1 MKIAVNKGEI
11 IEFRTEAAIV
21 PCFEGGRELQGKVKL
36 LDKKSR
42 GLIKEIIGA
51 GDFEGKLLQVSVTYT
66 RGIIPAKRIVLVG
79 VGKKV
84 DFTTDKLRSAFA
96 TAARHIRS
104 LKIREFSTSLDFIFL
119 NKPLDEIA
127 RAVVEGVSL
136 GLYQYTSFK
145 TIDKDKIGTTKQFT
159 IIEENEKSYN
169 IISAAARE
177 AEIISC
183 AVSFARDMV
192 SAPGNEMT
200 PTDMARE
207 ASKIAKRK
215 NVKLRVLDEKEID
228 KIGMSAFLGVARGSE
243 EPAKFI
249 ILEYRGGNKHDPPV
263 ALVGK
268 GLTFDSGGISI
279 KPSEKMDEMKSDMA
293 GGAAVMGAIMAAA
306 DLGLKVNAVGLIPAT
321 ENLPG
326 GRAYKP
332 GDILKSLSGQTI
344 EVLSTDAEGR
354 LILADALTYAGRF
367 KPAAIIDLATLTAA
381 CVIALGDHVTGMMGT
396 DAKLKQKIKDAA
408 DATDEKVWELPLW
421 EDYHEMIKSDV
432 ADYKNHGGRPGGAI
446 TAAAFLSKFVGNY
459 PWVHLDIA
467 GPAWLTMDRPYIPKG
482 ASGVGVRLMV
492 QFLRDWRKRSNS

>member
-1 MKIAVNKGEI
+1 MKIVVKRGEI
-11 IEFRTEAAIV
+11 TGFRTEAVIV
-21 PCFEGGRELQGKVKL
+21 PCFEGGKGLQGKVRL
-36 LDKKSR
+36 LDKKSG
-42 GLIKEIIGA
+42 GLIKDIIGT
-51 GDFEGKLLQVSVTYT
+51 GDFEGRLFELSVRYT
-66 RGIIPAKRIVLVG
+66 GGIIPAKRIVLVG
-79 VGKKV
+79 VGKKA
-84 DFTTDKLRSAFA
+84 DFTTDRLRGAFA
-96 TAARHIRS
+96 TAARYARS
-104 LKIREFSTSLDFIFL
+104 LKIKEFSTSPDFIFL
-119 NKPLDEIA
+119 NKPLVEIV
-127 RAVVEGVSL
+127 RAIVEGVSL
-136 GLYQYTSFK
+136 GLYQYTPFK
-145 TIDKDKIGTTKQFT
+145 TIDRDKIKTVKAFT
-159 IIEENEKSYN
+159 IIEEKEKAYN
-169 IISAAARE
+169 IISAAAKE
-177 AEIISC
+177 AEIVSS

-200 PTDMARE
+200 PSDMARE
-207 ASKIAKRK
+207 ARKIAKRR
-215 NVKLRVLDEKEID
+215 NVKLKVLEEKEMH

-249 ILEYRGGNKHDPPV
+249 ILEYRGGNKAESPV

-279 KPSEKMDEMKSDMA
+279 KPSEKMEEMKSDMA

-306 DLGLKVNAVGLIPAT
+306 DLRLKVNAVGLIPAT

-367 KPAAIIDLATLTAA
+367 KPAAIIDLATLTGA
-381 CVIALGDHVTGMMGT
+381 CVIALGEDVTGMMGT
-396 DAKLKQKIKDAA
+396 DEALKQNIRRAA
-408 DATDEKVWELPLW
+408 DATDERVWELPLW
-421 EDYHEMIKSDV
+421 ADYHEMIKSDV

-467 GPAWLTMDRPYIPKG
+467 GPAWLTKDKPYIPKG

-492 QFLRDWRKRSNS
+492 QFLKDRQKRSKS

>member
-1 MKIAVNKGEI
+1 MKIVVKKGEI
-11 IEFRTEAAIV
+11 TEFRTEAVIV
-21 PCFEGGRELQGKVKL
+21 PCFEGRRELQGKVKL
-36 LDKKSR
+36 LDKKSG

-51 GDFEGKLLQVSVTYT
+51 GDFEGKLFELSVRYT
-66 RGIIPAKRIVLVG
+66 GGIIPAKRIVLVG
-79 VGKKV
+79 VGKKA
-84 DFTTDKLRSAFA
+84 DFTTEKLRGAFA
-96 TAARHIRS
+96 TAARYVRS
-104 LKIREFSTSLDFIFL
+104 LKIKEFSTSLDFIFL
-119 NKPLDEIA
+119 SKPLDEIA

-145 TIDKDKIGTTKQFT
+145 TIDRDKIRAIKEFT
-159 IIEENEKSYN
+159 IIEENEKAYN
-169 IISAAARE
+169 IIRAAAKE

-183 AVSFARDMV
+183 AVCFARDMV

-200 PTDMARE
+200 PTDMAHE
-207 ASKIAKRK
+207 ARKIAKRR
-215 NVKLRVLDEKEID
+215 NVKLKVLNETEMN

-249 ILEYRGGNKHDPPV
+249 ILEYRGGKKSDPPV

-306 DLGLKVNAVGLIPAT
+306 DLSLKVNAVGLIPAT

-367 KPAAIIDLATLTAA
+367 KPAAIIDLATLTGA

-396 DAKLKQKIKDAA
+396 DDRLKHKIQDAA
-408 DATDEKVWELPLW
+408 NATDEKVWELPLW
-421 EDYHEMIKSDV
+421 EDYHELIKSDV

-446 TAAAFLSKFVGNY
+446 TAAAFLSKFVGKY

-467 GPAWLTMDRPYIPKG
+467 GPAWLTRDKPYIPKG

-492 QFLRDWRKRSNS
+492 QFLKDWQKRSKS